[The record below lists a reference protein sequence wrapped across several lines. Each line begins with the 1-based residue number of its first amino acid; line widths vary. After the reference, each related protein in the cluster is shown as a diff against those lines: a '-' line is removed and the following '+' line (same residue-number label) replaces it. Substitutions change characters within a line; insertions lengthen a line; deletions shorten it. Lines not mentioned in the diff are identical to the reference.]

1 MNHQATDGFFFQHKS
16 AIIKY
21 MIRFGTGG
29 FRGVIGQSFTKEN
42 VKKITQALANVYHQE
57 NAKKPICVGYDFRS
71 LSLESSVWISEV
83 LLGNAIPVLLSKE
96 PTPTP
101 TIMEESK
108 RFGNE
113 FGVMITASHNPF
125 NFNGVKIFEK
135 DGMDAEKP
143 LTDRLEKEISS
154 LSGIKECSLEE
165 GKRKGLLKENYPL
178 EDYLNNILSFVHIEK
193 KAPQTKIL
201 LDPIYGTGSLTL
213 KKILT
218 SMGFTNVNEIHG
230 GRDVKFGGL
239 LPNPTK
245 DNMEK
250 DRAFFLKGKYDIA
263 IGTDSDCDR
272 IAVLD
277 EKGEYVDA
285 NEILGALY
293 YYLIAY
299 RGMKG
304 DIVKNIASSDL
315 LDALAHKLG
324 YVCHQVDVG
333 FKNIS
338 AAMKEYDALLG
349 GEGSGGLTMR
359 GYIFGKD
366 STFATALFLEMV
378 ANLGKPVSK
387 IIEESNKFAHF
398 DKIVVE
404 DSLSFE
410 NKETILQKIREGH
423 FPFERE
429 IRSVEHLNS
438 NWKYRLQDG
447 DWFLLRFSGTEPL
460 VRLFLETNKENEE
473 KGVNFLKQ
481 IKDFLS

>member
-1 MNHQATDGFFFQHKS
+1 
-16 AIIKY
+16 

-29 FRGVIGQSFTKEN
+29 FRGIVGQTFTQEN
-42 VKKITQALANVYHQE
+42 VKKIAQALANVYRKE
-57 NAKKPICVGYDFRS
+57 NAKNPILVGYDFRM
-71 LSLESSVWISEV
+71 LSLESSVWVSEV
-83 LLGNAIPVLLSKE
+83 LLGNGVPVLLSKE

-108 RFGNE
+108 RLGNE

-143 LTDRLEKEISS
+143 LTDLLEKEILS
-154 LSGIKECSLEE
+154 LSGIQECSLEE
-165 GKRKGLLKENYPL
+165 GRQTGLLEETYPL
-178 EDYLNNILSFVHIEK
+178 KRYLNNILSFIHIK
-193 KAPQTKIL
+193 NKSPQTKIL
-201 LDPIYGTGSLTL
+201 LDPLYGTGSLTL

-218 SMGFTNVNEIHG
+218 SMGFTNIDEIHG
-230 GRDVKFGGL
+230 GRDSKFGGL

-250 DRAFFLKGKYDIA
+250 DKAFFLKGKYDIA

-272 IAVLD
+272 IAILD
-277 EKGEYVDA
+277 EKGDYVDA

-315 LDALAHKLG
+315 LEALALKLG
-324 YVCHQVDVG
+324 CACHEVDVG

-338 AAMKEYDALLG
+338 AAMREYDALLG

-398 DKIVVE
+398 NKIVLE

-410 NKETILQKIREGH
+410 SKEMVLQRIGEGH
-423 FPFERE
+423 FPFEKE
-429 IRSVEHLNS
+429 IRSVEHLNN
-438 NWKYRLQDG
+438 NWKYRLQNG

-460 VRLFLETNKENEE
+460 MRLFLETNKENEE
-473 KGVNFLKQ
+473 KGLNFLKQ

>member
-1 MNHQATDGFFFQHKS
+1 MNHQATDGFFFRGKS

-42 VKKITQALANVYHQE
+42 VKKIAQALANIYHQE

-83 LLGNAIPVLLSKE
+83 LLGNAIPVILSKE

-143 LTDRLEKEISS
+143 LTDRLEKEISF

-165 GKRKGLLKENYPL
+165 GKLKGLLKENYPL

-218 SMGFTNVNEIHG
+218 SMGFTNINEIHG
-230 GRDVKFGGL
+230 GPDVKFGGL

-277 EKGEYVDA
+277 EEGKYVDA

-410 NKETILQKIREGH
+410 NKETILQKIGEGH

-429 IRSVEHLNS
+429 IRSVDHLNS
-438 NWKYRLQDG
+438 NWKYRLQNG